1 MKTLIIGF
9 GSIGKKHFEALKD
22 LGGELA
28 VLSKSYDK
36 NEFKG
41 QKFTLFRDFKQ
52 IPLNEFELFIIAN
65 ITTSHFEMLLKIDKA
80 VQGKTILVE
89 KPIFE
94 HFKPYKSKKNKII
107 VAYLLRFN
115 PIIMALKAL
124 LKEAKKSGEKPYFAS
139 FECHSYLPKWRA
151 LDYTK
156 NYSAK
161 KELGGGVALDLS
173 HELDLACF
181 LFKKPRLK
189 FAQIAK
195 ISALKINSDDFSFFA
210 LQEKSGFKNTFK
222 KGEKCDLK
230 KTNSQKIDF
239 KNSANTQ
246 KIGLK
251 NKGAKIHI
259 SLSYFS
265 KFNTRQICIHSPKH
279 SYKADLLNNFIE
291 IYDENGLKQKMDFK
305 SDTISTLKALH
316 TGILSGDKNLCSLK
330 EGLRILKI
338 IDKARGLK

>member
-9 GSIGKKHFEALKD
+9 GSIGRKHFEALKG
-22 LGGELA
+22 LGCELA
-28 VLSKSYDK
+28 VLSKSCKK
-36 NEFKG
+36 NEFNG
-41 QKFTLFRDFKQ
+41 QKFTLFRDFEQ

-65 ITTSHFEMLLKIDKA
+65 ITTSHFDTLLKIDKA
-80 VQGKTILVE
+80 VSGKTILVE

-115 PIIMALKAL
+115 PVIVALKGL

-139 FECHSYLPKWRA
+139 FECHSYLPKWRN

-156 NYSAK
+156 NYSAR

-210 LQEKSGFKNTFK
+210 LQEKN
-222 KGEKCDLK
+222 
-230 KTNSQKIDF
+230 
-239 KNSANTQ
+239 
-246 KIGLK
+246 GLK
-251 NKGAKIHI
+251 NAFKKGAKIHI

-265 KFNTRQICIHSPKH
+265 KFNSRQICIHSPKH

-291 IYDENGLKQKMDFK
+291 IYDENGLKEKMEFK

-316 TGILSGDKNLCSLK
+316 TGILKRDKNLCSLK
-330 EGLRILKI
+330 KSLRILKI
-338 IDKARGLK
+338 IDKARRLK

>member
-9 GSIGKKHFEALKD
+9 GSIGRKHFEALKG
-22 LGGELA
+22 LGHEVA
-28 VLSKSYDK
+28 VLSKSCEK
-36 NEFKG
+36 NEFNG
-41 QKFTLFRDFKQ
+41 QKFTLFRDFGQ
-52 IPLNEFELFIIAN
+52 IPLDEFELFIIAN

-80 VQGKTILVE
+80 VSGKTILVE

-94 HFKPYKSKKNKII
+94 HFKPYKSKKNAIF

-115 PIIMALKAL
+115 PIIIALKAL

-139 FECHSYLPKWRA
+139 FECHSYLPKWRN

-181 LFKKPRLK
+181 LFKKPRLE

-210 LQEKSGFKNTFK
+210 LQEKN
-222 KGEKCDLK
+222 
-230 KTNSQKIDF
+230 NF
-239 KNSANTQ
+239 KNSANAQ
-246 KIGLK
+246 KNGIK
-251 NKGAKIHI
+251 KDFKGAKIHI

-265 KFNTRQICIHSPKH
+265 KFNSRQICIHSPKH
-279 SYKADLLNNFIE
+279 SFRADLLNNFIE
-291 IYDENGLKQKMDFK
+291 IYDEKGLKEKMEFK

-316 TGILSGDKNLCSLK
+316 TGILKRDKNLCSLK
-330 EGLRILKI
+330 ESLRILKI